1 MRIAVVVALLGILLG
16 QAGAWANTS
25 VLSFKEWKTK
35 KVTQVQQEY
44 RSQES
49 EYLAKKTVNP
59 KDINLKN
66 LYRNLKNSKAYLDEL
81 RDLSV
86 TDYFISYL
94 SEFKDKKTTFD
105 SAIAKLEPEEIKELM
120 SAYANSLLK
129 TSGEGLSTSATGH
142 TESASK

>member
-1 MRIAVVVALLGILLG
+1 MRFAVVVALLGILLG
-16 QAGAWANTS
+16 QAGAWANSS

-35 KVTQVQQEY
+35 KVSQVQQEY
-44 RSQES
+44 NSQQS
-49 EYLAKKTVNP
+49 EYLAKKSANP
-59 KDINLKN
+59 KDVALKS

-94 SEFKDKKTTFD
+94 SEFKDKKSTFD
-105 SAIAKLEPEEIKELM
+105 SAIAKLEPKEIQELM
-120 SAYANSLLK
+120 GAYANSLLK
-129 TSGEGLSTSATGH
+129 TSGEGLSTAADGS